1 MQVILSIFSTW
12 KIFLTWTFLT
22 QKVHFHRKMSFTRF
36 LVKVHLV
43 DGLSTLQFESA
54 FDSFYW
60 GFPEGNPP
68 CLTMVGIRQDGL
80 NEYVSQE
87 SIILQVKI
95 NDRKQSTHP
104 YHAQAGAQRRRH
116 HHCDLSVVEPIPLP
130 STKVMVNIVILFF
143 KNNYLSH

>member
-1 MQVILSIFSTW
+1 MA
-12 KIFLTWTFLT
+12 
-22 QKVHFHRKMSFTRF
+22 FTRF
-36 LVKVHLV
+36 LVKGHWV
-43 DGLSTLQFESA
+43 DGPSTLQLECA

-87 SIILQVKI
+87 SIILEVKI

-104 YHAQAGAQRRRH
+104 YHARAGAQRWRH
-116 HHCDLSVVEPIPLP
+116 HNCDLSVVELIPLP